1 MPYLPATLLAGA
13 LDHPLRYTL
22 TGCGQSGYHA
32 AYLLEHLANDD
43 GMGEE
48 LRGLC
53 SRMSE
58 ALTDGARPGQ
68 KLDPLMPNARITT

>member
-13 LDHPLRYTL
+13 LDHLLRYTL
-22 TGCGQSGYHA
+22 TGCGQSSHHA
-32 AYLLEHLANDD
+32 AYLLEHLANEE
-43 GMGEE
+43 GMGDE

-58 ALTDGARPGQ
+58 ALADGACGQ
-68 KLDPLMPNARITT
+68 KFDPPHA

>member
-13 LDHPLRYTL
+13 LDHLLRYTL
-22 TGCGQSGYHA
+22 TGCDQSGHHA
-32 AYLLEHLANDD
+32 AYLLDHLSNQA
-43 GMGEE
+43 GMGDE

-58 ALTDGARPGQ
+58 TLTDRARPGQ
-68 KLDPLMPNARITT
+68 KLDPLPSARFST